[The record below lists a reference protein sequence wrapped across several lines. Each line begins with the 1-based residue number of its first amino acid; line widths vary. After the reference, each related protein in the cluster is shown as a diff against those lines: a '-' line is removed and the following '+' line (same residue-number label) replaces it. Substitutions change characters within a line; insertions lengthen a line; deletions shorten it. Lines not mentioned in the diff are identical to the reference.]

1 MEGGASVVA
10 ARALT
15 RRRATSTVRDPVV
28 TYHEL
33 LEDHKLAQASASML
47 TEGQRK
53 RRLVFGD
60 RPLCVSLRPNLIS
73 DWQYATINEA
83 SRTIYA
89 ALGRL
94 ERALLADE
102 DLRREL
108 DLDPQEEALALRDP
122 GFRAASPSARL
133 DGFIGAD
140 CVIRFVEYN
149 AESPAGMA
157 YNDELAQVFA
167 SLPVMKK
174 FREKFPCSVV
184 PTRGRQLAAML
195 RAHRS
200 RSERPPAIAIV
211 DWRGL
216 PTLTEFEMFQRYF
229 ESRGVSTVICA
240 PDDLTYSRGTLRAR
254 GKAINLVYRRVLTS
268 ELLAK
273 DDVSRPLV
281 RAYLEGAVTVVNSF
295 RAKLLH
301 KKMSLALLSDDR
313 YAALYTVPQRA
324 AIAKHIPWTRKIRE
338 GHTTYAGKVVD
349 LGDFVIAHRDR
360 LVLKPNDEYGG
371 KGVILGWTIDQH
383 EWEQSFLAALASSYV
398 VQERVDVPR
407 HPFPV
412 ILGRMHFLDLS
423 IDHNPY
429 LFWGGVSGCLARVS
443 SSALLNVTAGAGS
456 VVPTYVIAGGPIGAP
471 ERSAARSDA

>member
-1 MEGGASVVA
+1 VEGGASVVA
-10 ARALT
+10 ARGLT
-15 RRRATSTVRDPVV
+15 RRRSVTARDPVV
-28 TYHEL
+28 AYHEL
-33 LEDHKLAQASASML
+33 LEDPRLAEASTSVL
-47 TEGQRK
+47 TEGQRE

-73 DWQYATINEA
+73 DWQYAAVNEA
-83 SRTIYA
+83 SQTIYA

-94 ERALLADE
+94 EHALLDDE
-102 DLRREL
+102 DLRRQL

-133 DGFIGAD
+133 DGFIGED
-140 CVIRFVEYN
+140 GVIRFVEYN

-167 SLPVMKK
+167 LLPVMRK
-174 FREKFPCSVV
+174 FRDKFKCSVI

-200 RSERPPAIAIV
+200 RSERSAAIAIV

-229 ESRGVSTVICA
+229 ESRGVPTVICA

-254 GKAINLVYRRVLTS
+254 GKPINLVYRRVLTS

-281 RAYLEGAVTVVNSF
+281 RAYLDGAVTVVNSF

-301 KKMSLALLSDDR
+301 KKMSLALLSDDS
-313 YAALYTVPQRA
+313 YAALYTPPQRA
-324 AIAKHIPWTRKIRE
+324 AIAKHIPWTRKVRE
-338 GHTTYAGKVVD
+338 GHTTYAGKVID
-349 LGDFVIAHRDR
+349 LGDFIVAHRDR

-371 KGVILGWTIDQH
+371 KGVVLGWTIDQH

-456 VVPTYVIAGGPIGAP
+456 VVPTYVIAGGPIGAR
-471 ERSAARSDA
+471 ERSAARNDA

>member
-1 MEGGASVVA
+1 MVA

-15 RRRATSTVRDPVV
+15 RRSSSSAARDPVV
-28 TYHEL
+28 AYHEL
-33 LEDHKLAQASASML
+33 LEDPGLAESSASL
-47 TEGQRK
+47 LGEGQRQ

-73 DWQYATINEA
+73 DWQYAAVNEA
-83 SRTIYA
+83 SQTIYA

-102 DLRREL
+102 DLRRQL
-108 DLDPQEEALALRDP
+108 DLDPQEEALAVRDP

-133 DGFIGAD
+133 DGFIGED
-140 CVIRFVEYN
+140 GVIRFVEYN

-167 SLPVMKK
+167 SLPVMKAFRKK
-174 FREKFPCSVV
+174 FSCTVV
-184 PTRGRQLAAML
+184 PTRGRQLTAML

-200 RSERPPAIAIV
+200 RSERAPAIAIV

-229 ESRGVSTVICA
+229 ESRGVPTVICA

-254 GKAINLVYRRVLTS
+254 GKPINLVYRRVLTS

-273 DDVSRPLV
+273 DNVSRPLV

-313 YAALYTVPQRA
+313 YAAIYTPPQRT

-338 GHTTYAGKVVD
+338 GHTTYGGKVVD

-371 KGVILGWTIDQH
+371 KGVVLGWTIDQH
-383 EWEQSFLAALASSYV
+383 EWEQSFLAALSSSYV

-407 HPFPV
+407 YPFPV
-412 ILGRMHFLDLS
+412 LLGKMHFLDLS

-429 LFWGGVSGCLARVS
+429 LFWGAVSGCLARVS

-456 VVPTYVIAGGPIGAP
+456 VVPTYVIAGGPTG
-471 ERSAARSDA
+471 ERRRSATRNGK

>member
-1 MEGGASVVA
+1 VEGGAPVVA
-10 ARALT
+10 ARALA

-33 LEDHKLAQASASML
+33 LEDPSLAETSASVL
-47 TEGQRK
+47 TEGQRH

-73 DWQYATINEA
+73 DWQYATVNEA
-83 SRTIYA
+83 SQTIYA

-94 ERALLADE
+94 ERALLDDE

-133 DGFIGAD
+133 DGFIGED
-140 CVIRFVEYN
+140 SVIRFVEYN

-174 FREKFPCSVV
+174 FREKFACSVV

-200 RSERPPAIAIV
+200 RSLRSPAIAIV

-229 ESRGVSTVICA
+229 ESRGVPTVICA
-240 PDDLTYSRGTLRAR
+240 PEDLTYSRGTLRAQ

-273 DDVSRPLV
+273 EDVSRPLV

-338 GHTTYAGKVVD
+338 GHTMYAGKVVD
-349 LGDFVIAHRDR
+349 LGDFVIAHRER

-371 KGVILGWTIDQH
+371 KGVVLGWTIDQH
-383 EWEQSFLAALASSYV
+383 EWEQSFLAALAGSYV
-398 VQERVDVPR
+398 VQERVPVPR

-412 ILGRMHFLDLS
+412 VLGQMHFLDLS

>member
-1 MEGGASVVA
+1 VEGGASVVA
-10 ARALT
+10 ARALG
-15 RRRATSTVRDPVV
+15 RRRSVATRDPVV
-28 TYHEL
+28 AYHEL
-33 LEDHKLAQASASML
+33 LEDPGLAESSASVL

-60 RPLCVSLRPNLIS
+60 RPLCVSLRPNLVS
-73 DWQYATINEA
+73 DWQYAAVNEA
-83 SRTIYA
+83 SETIYA
-89 ALGRL
+89 ALDRL

-102 DLRREL
+102 DLRRQL

-140 CVIRFVEYN
+140 GVIRFVEYN

-174 FREKFPCSVV
+174 FREKFRCKVI

-200 RSERPPAIAIV
+200 RSERSAAIAIV

-229 ESRGVSTVICA
+229 ESRGVPAVICA
-240 PDDLTYSRGTLRAR
+240 PDDLTYSRGTLRAQ

-273 DDVSRPLV
+273 DEVSRPLV
-281 RAYLEGAVTVVNSF
+281 KAYLEGAVTVVNSF

-313 YAALYTVPQRA
+313 YSALYTPAQRT
-324 AIAKHIPWTRKIRE
+324 AIAKHIPWTRKVRE
-338 GHTTYAGKVVD
+338 GHTAYGGKVVD

-371 KGVILGWTIDQH
+371 KGVVLGWTIDQH

-412 ILGRMHFLDLS
+412 VLGRMHFLDLS

-456 VVPTYVIAGGPIGAP
+456 VVPTYVIAGGPIGAS
-471 ERSAARSDA
+471 ERSAARNGA

>member
-1 MEGGASVVA
+1 VEGGASVVA

-15 RRRATSTVRDPVV
+15 RRRLSTVRDPVV
-28 TYHEL
+28 AYHEL
-33 LEDHKLAQASASML
+33 LEDPGLADASASVL

-73 DWQYATINEA
+73 DWQYAAVNEA
-83 SRTIYA
+83 SQTIYA

-102 DLRREL
+102 DLRRLL
-108 DLDPQEEALALRDP
+108 DLEPQEEALALRDP

-133 DGFIGAD
+133 DGFIGED
-140 CVIRFVEYN
+140 GVIRFVEYN

-167 SLPVMKK
+167 SLPVMKMFRKK
-174 FREKFPCSVV
+174 FSCSVV
-184 PTRGRQLAAML
+184 PTRGRQLTAML

-200 RSERPPAIAIV
+200 RSERSPTIAIV

-229 ESRGVSTVICA
+229 ESRGVPTVICA

-254 GKAINLVYRRVLTS
+254 GKPIYMVYRRELTS

-273 DDVSRPLV
+273 GDVSKPIV

-301 KKMSLALLSDDR
+301 KKMSLALLSDDQ
-313 YAALYTVPQRA
+313 YAALYTPAQRA

-338 GHTTYAGKVVD
+338 GHTTYGGKVVD

-407 HPFPV
+407 YPFPV
-412 ILGRMHFLDLS
+412 LLGGVHFLDLS

-429 LFWGGVSGCLARVS
+429 LFWGAVAGCLARVS

-456 VVPTYVIAGGPIGAP
+456 VVPTYVIAGG
-471 ERSAARSDA
+471 RR